1 VNITLNGCFGRT
13 APHPT
18 FTLSTS
24 PIYSNKEVKM
34 FSGLVRTKV
43 VAAHSKIATIVSA
56 ILLTSL
62 FVSIPVPASAN
73 NCVPTSTTA
82 SNGET
87 ILTFANVGNCNW
99 TVPSNVTS
107 VRVLVVGGGSSGGAG
122 VAGVW
127 WPQGG
132 AGGAVVEN
140 QSFNVSPG
148 AAITVTVGAAGAAIN
163 TQGASSTS
171 INNGGQ
177 SKFATIT
184 ANGGTAPNNT
194 QSRGGTSGNGNLGG
208 STIGGY
214 SSGAGGGAGGVG
226 SGLTGGV
233 GINSNISDATVMY
246 GSGGAGSNGG
256 TGTASSG
263 GGSNSNPPTANRGG
277 GGSQPTNGSG
287 LASAGAAGVVI
298 VRYGI
303 LVACNPTSTT
313 ASNGDTIVSFTTVG
327 ACNWQVP
334 SALTKAWVVAV
345 GGGGAAGAGSLNKWW
360 GAGGGGG
367 EVISTLSPLTPGGL
381 VPVVVG
387 AGGITTDG
395 SQSSFG
401 TVVARA
407 GKTPINTTSVG
418 GVSGSGT
425 AGGTGTTTTG
435 NGGGGAQ
442 SPGVGINPGAGIEV
456 GISGTPLEYGGGGN
470 GYNTTGTPGTAR
482 SGAGTFGTAALA
494 NRGGGGSQMS
504 GARGAGGS
512 GVVILRYK
520 TLANSNSPTCNS
532 TVGFGGV
539 AGVTTNQAGHGCVI
553 IAYTVSGSI
562 TYQTFNY
569 TGSDQ
574 SWTSP
579 AATTELTFYLVGAGG
594 GARNAAGRGPGG
606 SGGFATASYTA
617 SSSTV
622 FKIIVGQGGNGTTQS
637 LNTYGGGGKAD
648 YGSGGG
654 RSAIRIGTETE
665 DLLTAGGG
673 GGGGYDAKCGGAG
686 GGTTG
691 QDAVIR
697 TSNGEHGKGGTQ
709 TAGGAGGYSVNNR
722 TGGTGIKYQ
731 GGLGQDDSGGGGGG
745 YWGGGGGGDNI
756 GAGGGSGYFDPSR
769 TTSATL
775 VQGTCSAP
783 GNSGALSYDVTYN
796 GNGSTSGTVP
806 AGQVVSAF
814 SPITTAT
821 NSGSLVRTGFTFAGW
836 NTAANGTGTTHATG
850 ATTFTPRSDTILYAQ
865 WNSTITYN
873 ANGATGTVP
882 TAVTTTTD
890 ASRTFTV
897 NSGSGLTRTGLSFGG
912 WNTAADGTGTQ
923 VAGGASYTS
932 TGSVTLFAIFR
943 PTYTYNANGATGGT
957 VPPSTL
963 GPIPGTQCVTDPGFN
978 NCRVISY
985 TGTNQTFTVPSDI
998 DATKGIMVEAWGA
1011 GGAGTIAYY
1020 GDPSG
1025 GAGGYSK
1032 AKINSPTAGS
1042 VLTVVVGQGGLVRD
1056 TTTKF
1061 GGGGAGG
1068 PASNGGSSGGGYSG
1082 VFSGAGTTTPILI
1095 SGGGGAASPGSAID
1109 GQAGGGGAASTTS
1122 TVQNGGQSSAAAV
1135 GGRGGTNTAGGA
1147 GATANASCAT
1157 AGTSLQG
1164 GNGCSIAGAEGGSG
1178 GGGGYFG
1185 GGGGT
1190 YQTSTSGTPNGGG
1203 GGGSGFL
1210 NTTLAT
1216 SVAAVKGADGVFAN
1230 FAFPDRT
1237 SPNYVA
1243 TVGRGG
1249 KPNTN
1254 TAADNTGGNGLVTIQ
1269 WSSTSIANPVA
1280 SNTGALVRTGYRFA
1294 GWNTAANGNGTSV
1307 PEGSTFPSS
1316 TSVTLFATWEPD
1328 NTGLTP
1334 SFNTNISDPIGVLA
1348 NTAYVIN
1355 TAYTNNVNDLV
1366 LSQYVDKIQIIA
1378 TVPTGTLAITTTTN
1392 LTLPIGYQ
1400 SALNTAAGTISFV
1413 GNLADV
1419 NAALATL
1426 RYTAPAT
1433 AANTTITITAS
1444 YAGLNGDYRY
1454 NATTGSYYFRNPT
1467 PVVWA
1472 NAYNPTTAAS
1482 NCGVKFNG
1490 MCGYMAVPNTVDE
1503 STFIGGKLGTGW
1515 IGVIKSSGLKY
1526 IDNAPSAI
1534 AGTTVSVTNW
1544 NTGEGSLAGEN
1555 YVGISVTTGKWADLS
1570 TQSYNP
1576 IYEFGGKSE
1585 TPLFGVLTRTIAIG
1599 ALVATGTPTLATASD
1614 TGTSSTDKITN
1625 DNTPTINIGGLTVG
1639 ATITLTATPA
1649 SGPAVTCTFVA
1660 TTTTG
1665 SCTFPTL
1672 SDGTYSI
1679 VARQTLGGTTTAAS
1693 TALSNVVIDATRPT
1707 VTLTSSQIVSGG
1719 NRTATP
1725 ATPGLTN
1732 QITVTFSETISG
1744 LLISEITKNI
1754 ESTGWVI
1761 AQNAFTTSPF
1771 SSNVFTVTNA
1781 TGAGGIPGILRLS
1794 VLEGVASD
1802 VAGNTNTAT
1811 ASDFVINTLIQL
1823 TLTNEYQQS
1832 PLLNP
1837 VVGGNNATIAQT
1849 TPGGAI
1855 TMPGQGTLTR
1865 VGHTFVGW
1873 SLVTTN
1879 GSGAVVGATY
1889 TPTVPVKL
1897 YSSWTPN
1904 VYVVT
1909 YNANGGNGAPATASQ
1924 SFNYG
1929 GTALS
1934 PSEKG
1939 TLNRTGYT
1947 FAGWSL
1953 NTAGTGTIY
1962 ANSSNGIASTTTSYT
1977 PTASV
1982 IFYAKWNAGTFA
1994 VTFDANS
2001 GSGTQ
2006 MSNLSITA
2014 GTAVTLTTNTYTR
2027 AGFTFNG
2034 WNTLANGTGTAYAN
2048 SASVTLFANTT
2059 LYAQWVIVK
2068 PGAPSVTATT
2078 SGNTTATVTVAGA
2091 AVSGTTSGE
2100 ATSYSIQT
2108 YENDGTTVVAGKTC
2122 TVLATASP
2130 LTCQITGLTNG
2141 NVYKFL
2147 VTAINTTGSTP
2158 GTVSTVTA
2166 TPAPFV
2172 VTYSLNSGTLTPE
2185 TANYNLGSPLTLPL
2199 PTRSGYTFAG
2209 WHAEAGLTTLVGNNG
2224 GSYSPT
2230 ADTTLYAKW
2239 NGLAYSITY
2248 NGNGNTGGAV
2258 PTAGSYINGGS
2269 AYSVSDNTGVL
2280 VKTGYTFD
2288 GWYSNTT
2295 GADGT
2300 PYAAAASYS
2309 SAENIILYAK
2319 WNPVGRTV
2327 TYNLGSGT
2335 GTIPTQLT
2343 GRFIGST
2350 FTTVDG
2356 TGFSRSGFAFAGW
2369 SDGTNIY
2376 AAGATYTVAGADVVL
2391 TAQWTA
2397 VSYSVTFLSNGADSG
2412 TAPTQANLIAT
2423 QTFVVPAN
2431 PFTKTGF
2438 NFTGWNDG
2446 TSNYLPNAT
2455 YTMTAANTV
2464 LVAQWTGRGY
2474 AITYNGNSST
2484 GGSVPTAGNFVTG
2497 SPAYSVALNT
2507 FTKTGHVFT
2516 GWKTA
2521 ADGTGTSYAPGAG
2534 YSSTADV
2541 ILYAQWAPA
2550 SYTITF
2556 NGNGANDGTAPT
2568 TSSQSWTYSS
2578 TAPLQLS
2585 TQGTLAKTGFTFN
2598 GWATTANATAGVTSA
2613 SPEASTTYYAVW
2625 TATQYTVTYAAGT
2638 GATGN
2643 IASPG
2648 NKTLGQ
2654 TFILDSGLT
2663 LTAPPT
2669 ADNVSYSF
2677 GFWSDGTKIF
2687 KGGDTYVMPASNVI
2701 LTANWIA
2708 IYNVTYNPN
2717 GGTTTNA
2724 SEQKAVNNEITI
2736 GSAATRT
2743 GYTFV
2748 KWADQ
2753 GTGLWNP
2760 GETTTVTATRF
2771 IFSAQ
2776 WSANTNSITYDGNSN
2791 TGGSVPAPGSYVTD
2805 GAAYAVL
2812 GNTGS
2817 LVRAGYTFAGWNT
2830 AADGTGTNYPAGVGA
2845 TYALPANVILY
2856 AKWQPGTYTITYN
2869 GSGAT
2874 GGATP
2879 SNGSFTTGG
2888 TYSIPANS
2896 AGNLAKTGFTFAGW
2910 STEANGGGTS
2920 YADAATTLTT
2930 TSDVILYAKWSAA
2943 SYTVTYALNGGTG
2956 SPPAQNPV
2964 QYGSTFTLAAAA
2976 SQDGKNFV
2984 GWSDGTNTYGGGA
2997 TYTMGTANIT
3007 LTAQWQ
3013 NQVYAITYALNG
3025 GSGTT
3030 PTQNGLASG
3039 DKFTVATPIDV
3050 TKTGYTFAGWN
3061 TGSAPV
3067 AAGAEYTMTA
3077 NNLTL
3082 TAVWTIAAPASPSS
3096 VTAVGGDGSATITV
3110 AASSS
3115 GGAPTSYVV
3124 TASSG
3129 GGSCTVIS
3137 PATSCVILG
3146 LTNGT
3151 AYTFS
3156 ATAVNSIGTSSG
3168 TASSSITPAGK
3179 PDAPTGVNAVIG
3191 NGSATVSFTAP
3202 TVTGGPAIASY
3213 TVTASPGG
3221 ATCTVTAP
3229 ATSCVVPGLTNG
3241 TAYTFAVTAS
3251 NGLFTSSPSTSSSS
3265 VVPATVPGAPT
3276 SVTATGTSSGTA
3288 TIAFTAPTSNGGS
3301 AITGYTVTPS
3311 PATVGASCTGSG
3323 TSYTCTGL
3331 TDGVAYTFAV
3341 VAVNAVGNSTAGTNS
3356 TALTTQGAASAPTTI
3371 SATRGDGQA
3380 TVTFSGATANG
3391 STITSYTVK
3400 AYDSTG
3406 NEVSGATCTVTTANT
3421 GGSCIITGLTNGS
3434 SYTFKAITNST
3445 ANSTAVSSVPS
3456 IATTEITPA
3465 KAPDAPSGVSVVAG
3479 TGKISVSWEEPASNG
3494 AAITSYTVTSSPGG
3508 FTCTVSAPATTCD
3521 VSTGLVAGTNYT
3533 FQVTATSL
3541 AGTSAASSASTSV
3554 AVNASPSAPINVTA
3568 IPSNA
3573 SATVSWDPPVS
3584 INGSAITGYT
3594 VTAYKG
3600 GVLVSGATCTTTTAE
3615 TCAINGLTNGDEYTF
3630 KVTATNDVGTSVVS
3644 VASAAVTPSTVP
3656 NAPSAVTAVVGDTQA
3671 TISFTAPTNN
3681 GGAALTSYT
3690 VTSSPGDF
3698 TCTVNAP
3705 TTSCIVSGLSNG
3717 TAYTFTVKAT
3727 NANGDSLASTA
3738 SSSITPAK
3746 APDAPTN
3753 VLVVAGT
3760 EKITVSWTAPA
3771 SNGSPITSYTVQA
3784 YDSSGTAVAGATCV
3798 ATAPAVTCDVS
3809 TNLVAGNQYTFKVT
3823 ATSTAGT
3830 SLASDAS
3837 TEIAVNA
3844 APSPPINVAA
3854 VASSTSAT
3862 VSWDAPIN
3870 TNGSAITGYTVTAY
3884 TLGNVVS
3891 GTCTTDSATTTCSI
3905 TSLANGVE
3913 YIFRA
3918 VATNGI
3924 GTSAESVASA
3934 PATPSTVPN
3943 APTSL
3948 TVAVGNTE
3956 ATISFTPPVNDGG
3969 SPVTIY
3975 TVTAS
3980 NGASATGTSSPIEMV
3995 GLTNDTAYTFT
4006 VKATN
4011 KNGDSVASVASNPV
4025 TPADTF
4031 APTLSSG
4038 VQPTGKP
4045 YVGLVLTSVM
4055 TFNGAPDP
4063 TLTYQW
4069 KSCTSPVDLATCTN
4083 ITGATSRT
4091 LLLTSA
4097 EEGQFVVVTVVA
4109 TNSRGSETAT
4119 SDPTEVINPAVSFIA
4134 PSGTQS
4140 GTVGSPFVLS
4150 LAAAGG
4156 IGAFT
4161 YTVSA
4166 GTMPAGV
4173 SLDPATGQISG
4184 APTTAGT
4191 YTFTVRAADSNGV
4204 FKEVIVTIT
4213 VAAAPAN
4220 AQAGPRVPIRNAEA
4234 DRAAADALAKAAAD
4248 KAAADK
4254 AVAEKVASDTAA
4266 TTASTKAAADVAAAV
4281 AAATAAVEKAAA
4293 AAVAQA
4299 AADAAAARAEVQA
4312 KAAAAA
4318 RAAAT
4323 KAAADAQAA
4332 IRNSTT
4338 TAAAKAAATK
4348 SANTAA
4354 AAAAAAVRA
4363 AATAAQQA
4371 TKAKATAANANK
4383 QVDIAINSL
4392 NSKTAASQAS
4402 EQANAI
4408 AAAAKAAANE
4418 AAAAAA
4424 TKAAEARATAAAAQ
4438 KTAVETAARI
4448 ATEQKAAADAAARA
4462 KLATDAAAKATAD
4475 KIAATEAARVA
4486 AEASLKILNEKA
4498 TLAEQAV
4505 KATTETAREE
4515 INKKIEEVTVKAEEA
4530 QKVAE
4535 EAATKADAAAET
4547 QATAVQAAETATK
4560 EAQTQAVVAVAV
4572 KAESVTKTAAAAKA
4586 AAAATVAT
4594 KVATAAKAAAA
4605 KVPSKAVIVPKPSTS
4620 KNKNSAKAT
4629 VTGLKPG
4636 QKVKVTVNVKPRP

>member
-1 VNITLNGCFGRT
+1 
-13 APHPT
+13 
-18 FTLSTS
+18 
-24 PIYSNKEVKM
+24 
-34 FSGLVRTKV
+34 
-43 VAAHSKIATIVSA
+43 
-56 ILLTSL
+56 
-62 FVSIPVPASAN
+62 
-73 NCVPTSTTA
+73 
-82 SNGET
+82 
-87 ILTFANVGNCNW
+87 
-99 TVPSNVTS
+99 
-107 VRVLVVGGGSSGGAG
+107 
-122 VAGVW
+122 
-127 WPQGG
+127 
-132 AGGAVVEN
+132 
-140 QSFNVSPG
+140 
-148 AAITVTVGAAGAAIN
+148 
-163 TQGASSTS
+163 
-171 INNGGQ
+171 
-177 SKFATIT
+177 
-184 ANGGTAPNNT
+184 
-194 QSRGGTSGNGNLGG
+194 
-208 STIGGY
+208 
-214 SSGAGGGAGGVG
+214 
-226 SGLTGGV
+226 
-233 GINSNISDATVMY
+233 
-246 GSGGAGSNGG
+246 
-256 TGTASSG
+256 
-263 GGSNSNPPTANRGG
+263 
-277 GGSQPTNGSG
+277 
-287 LASAGAAGVVI
+287 
-298 VRYGI
+298 
-303 LVACNPTSTT
+303 
-313 ASNGDTIVSFTTVG
+313 
-327 ACNWQVP
+327 
-334 SALTKAWVVAV
+334 
-345 GGGGAAGAGSLNKWW
+345 
-360 GAGGGGG
+360 
-367 EVISTLSPLTPGGL
+367 
-381 VPVVVG
+381 
-387 AGGITTDG
+387 
-395 SQSSFG
+395 
-401 TVVARA
+401 
-407 GKTPINTTSVG
+407 
-418 GVSGSGT
+418 
-425 AGGTGTTTTG
+425 
-435 NGGGGAQ
+435 
-442 SPGVGINPGAGIEV
+442 
-456 GISGTPLEYGGGGN
+456 
-470 GYNTTGTPGTAR
+470 
-482 SGAGTFGTAALA
+482 
-494 NRGGGGSQMS
+494 
-504 GARGAGGS
+504 
-512 GVVILRYK
+512 
-520 TLANSNSPTCNS
+520 
-532 TVGFGGV
+532 
-539 AGVTTNQAGHGCVI
+539 
-553 IAYTVSGSI
+553 
-562 TYQTFNY
+562 
-569 TGSDQ
+569 
-574 SWTSP
+574 
-579 AATTELTFYLVGAGG
+579 
-594 GARNAAGRGPGG
+594 
-606 SGGFATASYTA
+606 
-617 SSSTV
+617 
-622 FKIIVGQGGNGTTQS
+622 
-637 LNTYGGGGKAD
+637 
-648 YGSGGG
+648 
-654 RSAIRIGTETE
+654 
-665 DLLTAGGG
+665 
-673 GGGGYDAKCGGAG
+673 
-686 GGTTG
+686 
-691 QDAVIR
+691 
-697 TSNGEHGKGGTQ
+697 
-709 TAGGAGGYSVNNR
+709 
-722 TGGTGIKYQ
+722 
-731 GGLGQDDSGGGGGG
+731 
-745 YWGGGGGGDNI
+745 
-756 GAGGGSGYFDPSR
+756 
-769 TTSATL
+769 
-775 VQGTCSAP
+775 
-783 GNSGALSYDVTYN
+783 
-796 GNGSTSGTVP
+796 
-806 AGQVVSAF
+806 
-814 SPITTAT
+814 
-821 NSGSLVRTGFTFAGW
+821 
-836 NTAANGTGTTHATG
+836 
-850 ATTFTPRSDTILYAQ
+850 
-865 WNSTITYN
+865 
-873 ANGATGTVP
+873 
-882 TAVTTTTD
+882 
-890 ASRTFTV
+890 
-897 NSGSGLTRTGLSFGG
+897 
-912 WNTAADGTGTQ
+912 
-923 VAGGASYTS
+923 
-932 TGSVTLFAIFR
+932 
-943 PTYTYNANGATGGT
+943 
-957 VPPSTL
+957 
-963 GPIPGTQCVTDPGFN
+963 
-978 NCRVISY
+978 
-985 TGTNQTFTVPSDI
+985 
-998 DATKGIMVEAWGA
+998 
-1011 GGAGTIAYY
+1011 
-1020 GDPSG
+1020 
-1025 GAGGYSK
+1025 
-1032 AKINSPTAGS
+1032 
-1042 VLTVVVGQGGLVRD
+1042 
-1056 TTTKF
+1056 
-1061 GGGGAGG
+1061 
-1068 PASNGGSSGGGYSG
+1068 
-1082 VFSGAGTTTPILI
+1082 
-1095 SGGGGAASPGSAID
+1095 
-1109 GQAGGGGAASTTS
+1109 
-1122 TVQNGGQSSAAAV
+1122 
-1135 GGRGGTNTAGGA
+1135 
-1147 GATANASCAT
+1147 
-1157 AGTSLQG
+1157 
-1164 GNGCSIAGAEGGSG
+1164 
-1178 GGGGYFG
+1178 
-1185 GGGGT
+1185 
-1190 YQTSTSGTPNGGG
+1190 
-1203 GGGSGFL
+1203 
-1210 NTTLAT
+1210 
-1216 SVAAVKGADGVFAN
+1216 
-1230 FAFPDRT
+1230 
-1237 SPNYVA
+1237 
-1243 TVGRGG
+1243 
-1249 KPNTN
+1249 
-1254 TAADNTGGNGLVTIQ
+1254 
-1269 WSSTSIANPVA
+1269 
-1280 SNTGALVRTGYRFA
+1280 
-1294 GWNTAANGNGTSV
+1294 
-1307 PEGSTFPSS
+1307 
-1316 TSVTLFATWEPD
+1316 
-1328 NTGLTP
+1328 
-1334 SFNTNISDPIGVLA
+1334 
-1348 NTAYVIN
+1348 
-1355 TAYTNNVNDLV
+1355 
-1366 LSQYVDKIQIIA
+1366 
-1378 TVPTGTLAITTTTN
+1378 

-1413 GNLADV
+1413 GNLTDI

-1433 AANTTITITAS
+1433 AVNTTITITAS

-1454 NATTGSYYFRNPT
+1454 NAATGSYYWRGAT
-1467 PVVWA
+1467 AVA
-1472 NAYNPTTAAS
+1472 RQAALDPTTASS

-1490 MCGYMAVPNTVDE
+1490 MCGYMVIPNNGDE
-1503 STFIGGKLGTGW
+1503 SLFVFQKLGTGW
-1515 IGVIKSSGLKY
+1515 IGISKPNHPTLQYVA
-1526 IDNAPSAI
+1526 NAPSGLPTTIFTFWSGSEGGFSSEPNIAI
-1534 AGTTVSVTNW
+1534 WSYGD
-1544 NTGEGSLAGEN
+1544 
-1555 YVGISVTTGKWADLS
+1555 GKWVDLS
-1570 TQSYNP
+1570 TQTQNA

-1585 TPLFGVLTRTIAIG
+1585 TVLFGVLTRTIAIG
-1599 ALVATGTPTLATASD
+1599 ALVATGTPTLDSASD
-1614 TGTSSTDKITN
+1614 TGTSSSDKITN

-1639 ATITLTATPA
+1639 ATITLTAKPA
-1649 SGPAVTCTFVA
+1649 SGPSVTCTFVA
-1660 TTTTG
+1660 SSTSG
-1665 SCTFPTL
+1665 SCTFSTL
-1672 SDGTYSI
+1672 LDGTYSI
-1679 VARQTLGGTTTAAS
+1679 TATQSLGGTTTAAS

-1719 NRTATP
+1719 NRTATQAAP
-1725 ATPGLTN
+1725 SITN
-1732 QITVTFSETISG
+1732 QITITFSETISG

-1761 AQNAFTTSPF
+1761 TQNAFTTSPF

-1802 VAGNTNTAT
+1802 VAGNTNTST
-1811 ASDFVINTLIQL
+1811 ASNFVINTLIQL
-1823 TLTNEYQQS
+1823 TLTNEYD
-1832 PLLNP
+1832 PCC
-1837 VVGGNNATIAQT
+1837 VIGGNNELIAQT

-1855 TMPGQGTLTR
+1855 TLPGKGTLTR
-1865 VGHTFVGW
+1865 AGHTFAGW
-1873 SLVTTN
+1873 SLDKTGGN
-1879 GSGAVVGATY
+1879 GTVLGATF
-1889 TPTVPVKL
+1889 TPTIPVKL
-1897 YSSWTPN
+1897 YSSWIPD

-1909 YNANGGNGAPATASQ
+1909 YSANGGNGAPTATSQ
-1924 SFNYG
+1924 SYTFGAANL
-1929 GTALS
+1929 ALTT
-1934 PSEKG
+1934 KG
-1939 TLNRTGYT
+1939 TLSRTGYT
-1947 FAGWSL
+1947 FAGW
-1953 NTAGTGTIY
+1953 NTLATGLGTNY
-1962 ANSSNGIASTTTSYT
+1962 LESASYK
-1977 PTASV
+1977 PTAS
-1982 IFYAKWNAGTFA
+1982 IILYAKWTAGTFA
-1994 VTFDANS
+1994 VTFDAN
-2001 GSGTQ
+2001 GGTGTQ

-2014 GTAVTLTTNTYTR
+2014 GTAIALTNNTYTR
-2027 AGFTFNG
+2027 AGYTFGG

-2078 SGNTTATVTVAGA
+2078 AGNTTATVTVTGA
-2091 AVSGTTSGE
+2091 AVSGTTAGE

-2108 YENDGTTVVAGKTC
+2108 YENNGTTVVAGKTC

-2141 NVYKFL
+2141 TVYKFL

-2158 GTVSTVTA
+2158 GVISTVTA

-2172 VTYSLNSGTLTPE
+2172 VTYSLNSGTLNPE
-2185 TANYNLGSPLTLPL
+2185 TANFNLGTPLTLPL

-2209 WHAEAGLTTLVGNNG
+2209 WYAEAGLTTLVGNNG

-2309 SAENIILYAK
+2309 SAANIILYAK

-2350 FTTVDG
+2350 FATVDG

-2654 TFILDSGLT
+2654 TFILDNGLT
-2663 LTAPPT
+2663 LTPPPT

-2776 WSANTNSITYDGNSN
+2776 WSANTNSITYDSNSN

-2805 GAAYAVL
+2805 GAPYAVL

-2943 SYTVTYALNGGTG
+2943 SYTVTYALNGGT
-2956 SPPAQNPV
+2956 SSLPAQNPV

-3025 GSGTT
+3025 GSGSA
-3030 PTQNGLASG
+3030 PTQAGLASSET
-3039 DKFTVATPIDV
+3039 FVVATTLS
-3050 TKTGYTFAGWN
+3050 TKNGFTFDGWN
-3061 TGSAPV
+3061 NGTSNVATGAT
-3067 AAGAEYTMTA
+3067 YTMTA
-3077 NNLTL
+3077 NNVTL
-3082 TAVWTIAAPASPSS
+3082 TAVWKIAAPASPSS
-3096 VTAVGGDGSATITV
+3096 VTAVGGDGSANITV
-3110 AASSS
+3110 AASASSS
-3115 GGAPTSYVV
+3115 GGTPTSYVV
-3124 TASSG
+3124 TASPG
-3129 GGSCTVIS
+3129 TGTCTVIS

-3156 ATAVNSIGTSSG
+3156 ATAVNSTGTSSG
-3168 TASSSITPAGK
+3168 TTSTSITPAGK

-3251 NGLFTSSPSTSSSS
+3251 NGLFTSPPSTSSSS

-3276 SVTATGTSSGTA
+3276 SVTATSTTSGSA
-3288 TIAFTAPTSNGGS
+3288 TITFTAPSDGGS
-3301 AITGYTVTPS
+3301 AITGYTITSS
-3311 PATVGASCTGSG
+3311 PAGATCTVGANAT
-3323 TSYTCTGL
+3323 TYTCSGL
-3331 TDGVAYTFAV
+3331 TDGTAYTFAV
-3341 VAVNAVGNSTAGTNS
+3341 VAVNAVGNSSSASSGS
-3356 TALTTQGAASAPTTI
+3356 LTTQGAASAPSTI
-3371 SATRGDGQA
+3371 SAVPADSKA
-3380 TVTFSGATANG
+3380 TVTFSGAVTNG
-3391 STITSYTVK
+3391 STITGYTVK
-3400 AYDSTG
+3400 AYDSTD
-3406 NEVSGATCTVTTANT
+3406 NEVPGSSCTVTTAATNA
-3421 GGSCIITGLTNGS
+3421 SCEVTGLANGS
-3434 SYTFKAITNST
+3434 SYTFKAFTNST
-3445 ANSTAVSSVPS
+3445 ANSTAVTSVAS
-3456 IATTEITPA
+3456 IPTAVITPA
-3465 KAPDAPSGVSVVAG
+3465 KAPDAPSAVEVTAG
-3479 TGKISVSWEEPASNG
+3479 TGKISVSWDEPASNG
-3494 AAITSYTVTSSPGG
+3494 AAITSYTVQAYDSSGAAIAG
-3508 FTCTVSAPATTCD
+3508 ATCTVNAPTKTCD
-3521 VSTGLVAGTNYT
+3521 VSSNLVAGTNYT
-3533 FQVTATSL
+3533 FKVTATSL

-3554 AVNASPSAPINVTA
+3554 AVNAAPSVPINVTA
-3568 IPSNA
+3568 VASNA
-3573 SATVSWDPPVS
+3573 SVTVSWDPPVN

-3594 VTAYKG
+3594 VTAYKA
-3600 GVLVSGATCTTTTAE
+3600 GVLVSGATCTTTGAE
-3615 TCAINGLTNGDEYTF
+3615 TCVINGLTNGDAYTF
-3630 KVTATNDVGTSVVS
+3630 KVTATNAIGTSVAS
-3644 VASAAVTPSTVP
+3644 VESAAVTPSTVP
-3656 NAPSAVTAVVGDTQA
+3656 DKPTAVTAVVGDTQA
-3671 TISFTAPTNN
+3671 TISFTAPTNI
-3681 GGAALTSYT
+3681 GGAVLTSYT

-3717 TAYTFTVKAT
+3717 TAYTFTVKAS
-3727 NANGDSLASTA
+3727 NANGASSASDA

-3760 EKITVSWTAPA
+3760 EKITVSWSVPA

-3784 YDSSGTAVAGATCV
+3784 YDSSGTAVTGATCV

-3809 TNLVAGNQYTFKVT
+3809 DNLVAGNQYTFKVT

-3830 SLASDAS
+3830 SLASVAS
-3837 TEIAVNA
+3837 TGIAVNA
-3844 APSPPINVAA
+3844 APSPPINVTV
-3854 VASSTSAT
+3854 VAGDASAT
-3862 VSWDAPIN
+3862 VSWDPPVN
-3870 TNGSAITGYTVTAY
+3870 TNGSSISGYTITAY
-3884 TLGNVVS
+3884 TLGNVAS
-3891 GTCTTDSATTTCSI
+3891 GTCTPNPVTTTCAISGL
-3905 TSLANGVE
+3905 TNGVE

-3934 PATPSTVPN
+3934 PATPSTVPD

-3948 TVAVGNTE
+3948 TVAVGNAE
-3956 ATISFTPPVNDGG
+3956 ATISFTAPANNGG

-3980 NGASATGTSSPIEMV
+3980 NGASATGTSSPIEML
-3995 GLTNDTAYTFT
+3995 GLTNETAYTFT

-4011 KNGDSVASVASNPV
+4011 KNGDSVASVASNPA
-4025 TPADTF
+4025 TPADTIS
-4031 APTLSSG
+4031 PTLSSG
-4038 VQPTGKP
+4038 VKPTGNP
-4045 YVGLVLTSVM
+4045 YVGSVLTSVV
-4055 TFNGAPDP
+4055 TFSGAPDP

-4069 KSCTSPVDLATCTN
+4069 KSCESTTDLSSCTN
-4083 ITGATSRT
+4083 ITGATSKT

-4097 EEGQFVVVTVVA
+4097 EEGRFVFVAVVA
-4109 TNSRGSETAT
+4109 TNSRGSEPAI
-4119 SDPTEVINPAVSFIA
+4119 SEPTLVINPEVSFIG

-4156 IGAFT
+4156 FGAYG

-4184 APTTAGT
+4184 TPTTAGT
-4191 YTFTVRAADSNGV
+4191 YTFTVRATDSNGV
-4204 FKEVIVTIT
+4204 FKEVVVTIT
-4213 VAAAPAN
+4213 VAPRPIAAPTEPTA
-4220 AQAGPRVPIRNAEA
+4220 PPVPIRNAEA

-4299 AADAAAARAEVQA
+4299 AADTAAQAAAVRA
-4312 KAAAAA
+4312 
-4318 RAAAT
+4318 

-4332 IRNSTT
+4332 AAKAAADAQAALRNSTT
-4338 TAAAKAAATK
+4338 TAAAKAAATR

-4354 AAAAAAVRA
+4354 TAAAAAVRA
-4363 AATAAQQA
+4363 AATAAQEA
-4371 TKAKATAANANK
+4371 VKAKATAANATK

-4392 NSKTAASQAS
+4392 NSRTAASQAS

-4408 AAAAKAAANE
+4408 AAAAKAAANK

-4448 ATEQKAAADAAARA
+4448 ANEQKAAADAAARA

-4486 AEASLKILNEKA
+4486 AEASVKILSEKA
-4498 TLAEQAV
+4498 ALAEQAV

-4515 INKKIEEVTVKAEEA
+4515 INKKIEEVSAKAEEA

-4535 EAATKADAAAET
+4535 VAATKADAAAEA
-4547 QATAVQAAETATK
+4547 QATAVQVADSATK
-4560 EAQTQAVVAVAV
+4560 DAQTQAAVAIDV
-4572 KAESVTKTAAAAKA
+4572 KAESVTKTAAATKA
-4586 AAAATVAT
+4586 AAAATVAA
-4594 KVATAAKAAAA
+4594 KVAAAAKAAAA

-4620 KNKNSAKAT
+4620 TNKNSAKAT

>member
-1 VNITLNGCFGRT
+1 MIITPNACFGRPL
-13 APHPT
+13 PHPT
-18 FTLSTS
+18 FTLNAS
-24 PIYSNKEVKM
+24 PIYSSKEVKVI
-34 FSGLVRTKV
+34 FDLVRTKI
-43 VAAHSKIATIVSA
+43 VAARTKIATIISA

-62 FVSIPVPASAN
+62 FVSIPVPANAN
-73 NCVPTSTTA
+73 NCVPASTTA

-87 ILTFANVGNCNW
+87 ILTFTTVGNCNW

-107 VRVLVVGGGSSGGAG
+107 VRVLVVGGGSSGAAG
-122 VAGVW
+122 RAGVW

-132 AGGAVVEN
+132 GGGAVVDN
-140 QSFNVSPG
+140 QSFNVTPG
-148 AAITVTVGAAGAAIN
+148 AAISVTVGAAGAAISP
-163 TQGASSTS
+163 QGASSTS
-171 INNGGQ
+171 VNNGGQ
-177 SKFATIT
+177 SRFATIT
-184 ANGGTAPNNT
+184 ANGATAANNT
-194 QSRGGTSGNGNLGG
+194 QSRGGTSGNANLGG
-208 STIGGY
+208 STMGGY
-214 SSGAGGGAGGVG
+214 SSGGGGGAGGVG
-226 SGLTGGV
+226 SGTTGGV
-233 GINSNISDATVMY
+233 GVNSDISGSTLMY

-263 GGSNSNPPTANRGG
+263 GGTNGNPPTANRGG

-367 EVISTLSPLTPGGL
+367 EVISTLSPLTPDGL

-407 GKTPINTTSVG
+407 GKTPTNTTAVG

-435 NGGGGAQ
+435 NGGGGAR
-442 SPGVGINPGAGIEV
+442 SSGVGINPGAGIEV

-470 GYNTTGTPGTAR
+470 GYNTTGTPGIER
-482 SGAGTFGTAALA
+482 PGAGTFATAALA

-520 TLANSNSPTCNS
+520 TLANSNSPTCAP
-532 TVGFGGV
+532 TVGFGGKP
-539 AGVTTNQAGHGCVI
+539 GTSTNQAGHGCVI

-594 GARNAAGRGPGG
+594 GAMNAAGRGPGG
-606 SGGFATASYTA
+606 SGGFATASYSA

-637 LNTYGGGGKAD
+637 LDTYGGGGKAD

-654 RSAIRIGTETE
+654 RSAIRVGNETE
-665 DLLTAGGG
+665 DLVTAGGG

-697 TSNGEHGKGGTQ
+697 TANGEHGKGATQ
-709 TAGGAGGYSVNNR
+709 TAGGAGGFSVNNR
-722 TGGTGIKYQ
+722 PGGTGVKYQ
-731 GGLGQDDSGGGGGG
+731 GGLGRDDSGGGGGG

-775 VQGTCSAP
+775 VQGTCDAP
-783 GNSGALSYDVTYN
+783 GNSGALAYEVTYN

-836 NTAANGTGTTHATG
+836 NTAANGSGTTHATG
-850 ATTFTPRSDTILYAQ
+850 VTTFTPRSDTILYAL

-890 ASRTFTV
+890 ASRTF
-897 NSGSGLTRTGLSFGG
+897 NLNNGSGLTRTGLSFGG

-932 TGSVTLFAIFR
+932 TGSVTLFAVFR
-943 PTYTYNANGATGGT
+943 PVYTYNANGATGGT
-957 VPPSTL
+957 VPASTL
-963 GPIPGTQCVTDPGFN
+963 GPIPGTQCVTDPEFN

-985 TGTNQTFTVPSDI
+985 TGTNQTFTIPSDI

-1011 GGAGTIAYY
+1011 GGGGTIAYY

-1032 AKINSPTAGS
+1032 AKINTVTAGD
-1042 VLTVVVGQGGLVRD
+1042 VLTVIVGQGGLVRD

-1061 GGGGAGG
+1061 GGGGAAGA
-1068 PASNGGSSGGGYSG
+1068 ASGANLGSSGGGYSG
-1082 VFSGAGTTTPILI
+1082 VFSGTGTSTPILI
-1095 SGGGGAASPGSAID
+1095 SGGGGGGSPGTD
-1109 GQAGGGGAASTTS
+1109 GTGTPGGGGAASTTS
-1122 TVQNGGQSSAAAV
+1122 TVQNGGQSSATNAALA

-1147 GATANASCAT
+1147 GGTSNNCAT
-1157 AGTSLQG
+1157 AGSSLLG
-1164 GNGCSIAGAEGGSG
+1164 GTGCAISGAEGGGG

-1185 GGGGT
+1185 GGGGA
-1190 YQTSTSGTPNGGG
+1190 YQTSNSGINGGG

-1216 SVAAVKGADGVFAN
+1216 SVVAVKGPDGVYAN
-1230 FAFPDRT
+1230 FAYPDRT
-1237 SPNYVA
+1237 SPNYA
-1243 TVGRGG
+1243 SNAGRGG

-1269 WSSTSIANPVA
+1269 WSSTTTSNPVA
-1280 SNTGALVRTGYRFA
+1280 GNTGTLVRTGYKFA
-1294 GWNTAANGNGTSV
+1294 GWNTSADGNGTSV
-1307 PEGSTFPSS
+1307 PAGSSFPSLTS
-1316 TSVTLFATWEPD
+1316 TTLYAAWEPD

-1334 SFNTNISDPIGVLA
+1334 SFNTNTNDPIGVLA

-1355 TAYTNNVNDLV
+1355 TVYTNSANDLV

-1378 TVPTGTLAITTTTN
+1378 SVPSGTLAITTTIN

-1400 SALNTAAGTISFV
+1400 SALNTARGTISFV

-1426 RYTAPAT
+1426 KYTAAAT

-1454 NATTGSYYFRNPT
+1454 NAATGSYYWRGAT
-1467 PVVWA
+1467 AVTRDA
-1472 NAYNPTTAAS
+1472 ALTPTTAAS

-1490 MCGYMAVPNTVDE
+1490 MCGYMTIPNNGDE
-1503 STFIGGKLGTGW
+1503 SLYIYQKLGQGW
-1515 IGVIKSSGLKY
+1515 IGISKPSHPTLQYVA
-1526 IDNAPSAI
+1526 NAPS
-1534 AGTTVSVTNW
+1534 GLPTTPFTFWSG
-1544 NTGEGSLAGEN
+1544 GEGGLSNEPNIAIYHSDGRW
-1555 YVGISVTTGKWADLS
+1555 VDLS
-1570 TQSYNP
+1570 TQTYSP

-1585 TPLFGVLTRTIAIG
+1585 TALFGVLTRTIAIG

-1614 TGTSSTDKITN
+1614 TGTSSSDKITN
-1625 DNTPTINIGGLTVG
+1625 DNTPTINIGGLTSG
-1639 ATITLTATPA
+1639 ATITLTAKPA
-1649 SGPAVTCTFVA
+1649 SGPSVTCTFVA
-1660 TTTTG
+1660 TATTG
-1665 SCTFPTL
+1665 SCTFPTMA
-1672 SDGTYSI
+1672 DGTYSI
-1679 VARQTLGGTTTAAS
+1679 TATQSLGGTTTAAS
-1693 TALSNVVIDATRPT
+1693 TALANVVIDATRPT

-1719 NRTATP
+1719 NRTATQ
-1725 ATPGLTN
+1725 AAPGLTN
-1732 QITVTFSETISG
+1732 QITATFSESVSG
-1744 LLISEITKNI
+1744 LLISEITKAAS
-1754 ESTGWVI
+1754 STGWSI
-1761 AQNAFTTSPF
+1761 TTTALTTSAITSVVF
-1771 SSNVFTVTNA
+1771 NVANS
-1781 TGAGGIPGILRLS
+1781 TGAGGTAGTLILS
-1794 VLEGVASD
+1794 ILEGVASD

-1811 ASDFVINTLIQL
+1811 ASNFVINTLIQL
-1823 TLTNEYQQS
+1823 TLTNEYD
-1832 PLLNP
+1832 PCC
-1837 VVGGNNATIAQT
+1837 VIGGNNELVAQT

-1855 TMPGQGTLTR
+1855 TLPGKGTLTR
-1865 VGHTFVGW
+1865 PGHTFAGW
-1873 SLVTTN
+1873 SLDKTGGN
-1879 GSGAVVGATY
+1879 GTVLGATF
-1889 TPTVPVKL
+1889 TPTIPVKL
-1897 YSSWTPN
+1897 YSSWIPD

-1909 YNANGGNGAPATASQ
+1909 YNANGGNGAPTASSQ
-1924 SFNYG
+1924 NYTFG
-1929 GTALS
+1929 AANLALTT
-1934 PSEKG
+1934 KG
-1939 TLNRTGYT
+1939 TLSRTGYT
-1947 FAGWSL
+1947 FAGW
-1953 NTAGTGTIY
+1953 NTLATGLGTNY
-1962 ANSSNGIASTTTSYT
+1962 LESASYK
-1977 PTASV
+1977 PTAS
-1982 IFYAKWNAGTFA
+1982 ITLFAKWTAGTFA

-2001 GSGTQ
+2001 GTGTQ
-2006 MSNLSITA
+2006 ITDMSIVA
-2014 GTAVTLTTNTYTR
+2014 GTAKALTANTYTR
-2027 AGFTFNG
+2027 AGYTFNG

-2059 LYAQWVIVK
+2059 IYAQWVIVK

-2078 SGNTTATVTVAGA
+2078 SGNTSATVTVAGA
-2091 AVSGTTSGE
+2091 SVSGTTSGQ

-2108 YENDGTTVVAGKTC
+2108 YANDGTTVVTGKTC

-2141 NVYKFL
+2141 TTYKFL
-2147 VTAINTTGSTP
+2147 VTAINITGSTA
-2158 GTVSTVTA
+2158 GTVSTITA

-2172 VTYSLNSGTLTPE
+2172 VTYSLNEGTLTPT
-2185 TANYNLGSPLTLPL
+2185 TANYNLGTPLTLPL

-2258 PTAGSYINGGS
+2258 PAAGSYVNGGS
-2269 AYSVSDNTGVL
+2269 AYSVLDNTGVL

-2288 GWYSNTT
+2288 GWYSNAT
-2295 GADGT
+2295 GTSGT
-2300 PYAAAASYS
+2300 SYAASASYS
-2309 SAENIILYAK
+2309 TAANIILFAK
-2319 WNPVGRTV
+2319 WSPVARTV
-2327 TYNLGSGT
+2327 TYNLGGGT
-2335 GTIPTQLT
+2335 GTTPTQLT
-2343 GRFIGST
+2343 GMFIGGT
-2350 FTTVDG
+2350 FTSANA
-2356 TGFSRSGFAFAGW
+2356 TGFTRSGFAFAGW

-2376 AAGATYTVAGADVVL
+2376 AAGATYTVAGTDVVL
-2391 TAQWTA
+2391 TAQWTS
-2397 VSYSVTFLSNGADSG
+2397 VSYSVSFLSNGATSG
-2412 TAPTQANLIAT
+2412 TGPTQANLNAS
-2423 QTFVVPAN
+2423 QTFAVPAN
-2431 PFTKTGF
+2431 PFTKDGF

-2446 TSNYLPNAT
+2446 TSNYSPGAT
-2455 YTMTAANTV
+2455 YTMSAANTV
-2464 LVAQWTGRGY
+2464 LVAQWTARGY
-2474 AITYNGNSST
+2474 SITYNGNT
-2484 GGSVPTAGNFVTG
+2484 NDGGSVPTAGNYVTG

-2507 FTKTGHVFT
+2507 FTKVGHVFT

-2521 ADGTGTSYAPGAG
+2521 ADGTGTAYAPGAG
-2534 YSSTADV
+2534 YSITSDA
-2541 ILYAQWAPA
+2541 ILYAQWTPA
-2550 SYTITF
+2550 SYAITY
-2556 NGNGANDGTAPT
+2556 NGNGANNGTAPT
-2568 TSSQSWTYSS
+2568 KASETWTYSS
-2578 TAPLQLS
+2578 TTPLTLS
-2585 TQGTLAKTGFTFN
+2585 TQGTLAKTGYTFY
-2598 GWATTANATAGVTSA
+2598 GWATTADATVGITSA
-2613 SPEASTTYYAVW
+2613 SPTTNTTYYAVW
-2625 TATQYTVTYAAGT
+2625 TPTPFTVTYAPGT
-2638 GATGN
+2638 GASGT

-2654 TFILDSGLT
+2654 TFTLDSGST
-2663 LTAPPT
+2663 LTPPPT
-2669 ADNVSYSF
+2669 ANNVSYSF
-2677 GFWSDGTKIF
+2677 GFWSDGTRTF
-2687 KGGDTYVMPASNVI
+2687 KSGATYVMPANDVT

-2724 SEQKAVNNEITI
+2724 SVQKAADNEITI

-2753 GTGLWNP
+2753 EVNPGLWNP

-2771 IFSAQ
+2771 IFNAQ
-2776 WSANTNSITYDGNSN
+2776 WSANSNSITYDGNTN

-2805 GAAYAVL
+2805 GAPYAVL

-2830 AADGTGTNYPAGVGA
+2830 AADGTGTNYPAGIGA
-2845 TYALPANVILY
+2845 TYSLPDNVILY

-2869 GSGAT
+2869 GNGAT

-2879 SNGSFTTGG
+2879 SNGSFTTGS

-2896 AGNLAKTGFTFAGW
+2896 VGNLAKTGFTFAGW
-2910 STEANGGGTS
+2910 STEVNGGGIS

-2930 TSDVILYAKWSAA
+2930 TSDVVLYAKWSAA
-2943 SYTVTYALNGGTG
+2943 SYAVTYALNGAT
-2956 SPPAQNPV
+2956 SAQPSQGDV

-2976 SQDGKNFV
+2976 TQTGKNFI

-2997 TYTMGTANIT
+2997 TYTMGTTAIT

-3013 NQVYAITYALNG
+3013 DQVYAITYALNG
-3025 GSGTT
+3025 GSGTA
-3030 PTQNGLASG
+3030 PTQPGLASG
-3039 DKFTVATPIDV
+3039 GKFTLATTTSTKAGFTFDGWSTGTAAV
-3050 TKTGYTFAGWN
+3050 T
-3061 TGSAPV
+3061 P
-3067 AAGAEYTMTA
+3067 GAEYTMSA
-3077 NNLTL
+3077 DNLTL
-3082 TAVWTIAAPASPSS
+3082 TAVWIVAAPASPSS

-3124 TASSG
+3124 TASPG
-3129 GGSCTVIS
+3129 TGTCTVIS

-3156 ATAVNSIGTSSG
+3156 ATAVNSTGSSTGTTSS
-3168 TASSSITPAGK
+3168 SVTPAGK
-3179 PDAPTGVNAVIG
+3179 PDAPTGVNAVAG
-3191 NGSATVSFTAP
+3191 NGSATVTFTAP
-3202 TVTGGPAIASY
+3202 TVTGVGSGPITGY
-3213 TVTASPGG
+3213 TITSSPAGG
-3221 ATCTVTAP
+3221 ACTGSGTTYTCT
-3229 ATSCVVPGLTNG
+3229 GLTNG
-3241 TAYTFAVTAS
+3241 TAYTFVVTAS
-3251 NGLFTSSPSTSSSS
+3251 NGLFTSTPSTSSSS

-3276 SVTATGTSSGTA
+3276 SVTATSTTSGSA
-3288 TIAFTAPTSNGGS
+3288 TIAFTAPSDGGS
-3301 AITGYTVTPS
+3301 AITGYTITSS
-3311 PATVGASCTGSG
+3311 PAGATCTVGANAT
-3323 TSYTCTGL
+3323 TYTCTGL
-3331 TDGVAYTFAV
+3331 TDGTAYTFAV
-3341 VAVNAVGNSTAGTNS
+3341 VAVNAVGNSVSASSGS
-3356 TALTTQGAASAPTTI
+3356 LTTQGAASAPSTI
-3371 SATRGDGQA
+3371 SAVPGDSKA
-3380 TVTFSGATANG
+3380 TVTFSGAVANG
-3391 STITSYTVK
+3391 STITGYTVK

-3406 NEVSGATCTVTTANT
+3406 NEVPGSSCTVTTAATNA
-3421 GGSCIITGLTNGS
+3421 SCEVTGLTNGS
-3434 SYTFKAITNST
+3434 SYTFKAFTNST
-3445 ANSTAVSSVPS
+3445 ANSTAVSSVVS
-3456 IATTEITPA
+3456 IPTSTITPA
-3465 KAPDAPSGVSVVAG
+3465 KAPDAPSAVEVTAG

-3494 AAITSYTVTSSPGG
+3494 ATITSYTVQAYDSSGAAIAG
-3508 FTCTVSAPATTCD
+3508 ATCTVNAPTKTCD
-3521 VSTGLVAGTNYT
+3521 VSTNLVAGTNYT
-3533 FQVTATSL
+3533 FKVTATSS
-3541 AGTSAASSASTSV
+3541 AGTSAASTASTSV
-3554 AVNASPSAPINVTA
+3554 AVNAAPSAPINVTA
-3568 IPSNA
+3568 IASNA
-3573 SATVSWDPPVS
+3573 STTISWDPPVS

-3594 VTAYKG
+3594 VTAYKA
-3600 GVLVSGATCTTTTAE
+3600 GVLVSGVTCTTTGTE
-3615 TCAINGLTNGDEYTF
+3615 TCTINGLTNGDAYTF
-3630 KVTATNDVGTSVVS
+3630 SVTATNAIGTSVAS
-3644 VASAAVTPSTVP
+3644 VASAAATPSTVP
-3656 NAPSAVTAVVGDTQA
+3656 GAPTAVTAVVGDTQA
-3671 TISFTAPTNN
+3671 TISFTAPTDN

-3698 TCTVNAP
+3698 SCTVNAP
-3705 TTSCIVSGLSNG
+3705 TTSCTVSGLSNG
-3717 TAYTFTVKAT
+3717 TAYTFTVKAS
-3727 NANGDSLASTA
+3727 NANGASLASTA

-3746 APDAPTN
+3746 APDAPTD
-3753 VLVVAGT
+3753 VTVVAGT
-3760 EKITVSWTAPA
+3760 GKITVSWAAPA

-3784 YDSSGTAVAGATCV
+3784 YDSSGTAVVGATCV

-3809 TNLVAGNQYTFKVT
+3809 TNLAAGSNYTFKVT

-3837 TEIAVNA
+3837 VAVAINA
-3844 APSPPINVAA
+3844 APSLPINVTA
-3854 VASSTSAT
+3854 VASNVAAAVT
-3862 VSWDAPIN
+3862 WEAPLDI
-3870 TNGSAITGYTVTAY
+3870 NGSAINGYTVTAY
-3884 TLGNVVS
+3884 TLANVAS
-3891 GTCTTDSATTTCSI
+3891 GTCTTNAATLTCSI
-3905 TSLANGVE
+3905 TGLTNGVD
-3913 YIFRA
+3913 YKFA
-3918 VATNGI
+3918 VTATNGI
-3924 GTSAESVASA
+3924 GTSLESELSA
-3934 PATPSTVPN
+3934 AVTPSTVPN

-3956 ATISFTPPVNDGG
+3956 ATVSFTPPVNSGG
-3969 SPVTIY
+3969 SAVTIY
-3975 TVTAS
+3975 TVTGS
-3980 NGASATGTSSPIEMV
+3980 NGRSATGTSSPIEMV
-3995 GLTNDTAYTFT
+3995 GLTNGTAYTFT
-4006 VKATN
+4006 VTASN
-4011 KNGDSVASVASNPV
+4011 KNGESVASVASNPV

-4038 VQPTGKP
+4038 VQPTGNP
-4045 YVGLVLTSVM
+4045 YVGSVLTSVV

-4069 KSCTSPVDLATCTN
+4069 KSCTSPVDPTTCTD

-4091 LLLTSA
+4091 IFLTSA
-4097 EEGQFVVVTVVA
+4097 EEGRFVVVTVVA

-4140 GTVGSPFVLS
+4140 ATVGTPFVLS

-4156 IGAFT
+4156 IGTFT

-4184 APTTAGT
+4184 APTIAGT

-4204 FKEVIVTIT
+4204 FKEVVVTIT
-4213 VAAAPAN
+4213 VAPRAAGGPA
-4220 AQAGPRVPIRNAEA
+4220 APIRNAEA
-4234 DRAAADALAKAAAD
+4234 DRAAAEALAKAAAD

-4254 AVAEKVASDTAA
+4254 AAAEKVTSDTAA

-4299 AADAAAARAEVQA
+4299 AADAAAARAAVQA
-4312 KAAAAA
+4312 KAAADA
-4318 RAAAT
+4318 RAAAA

-4332 IRNSTT
+4332 LRNSTT

-4348 SANTAA
+4348 SAKTAA
-4354 AAAAAAVRA
+4354 AAAATAVKA

-4371 TKAKATAANANK
+4371 AKAKTTAANANK

-4402 EQANAI
+4402 AQANAI
-4408 AAAAKAAANE
+4408 AAAAKAAANK

-4424 TKAAEARATAAAAQ
+4424 TKAAEAKATATAAQKAA
-4438 KTAVETAARI
+4438 AETAARI
-4448 ATEQKAAADAAARA
+4448 ATEQKQAADAAALA
-4462 KLATDAAAKATAD
+4462 KIAADAAAKATAE

-4486 AEASLKILNEKA
+4486 AEAFVKVLNEKA
-4498 TLAEQAV
+4498 ALAEEAV
-4505 KATTETAREE
+4505 KATTEAAREE
-4515 INKKIEEVTVKAEEA
+4515 INKKIEEITVKAEEA

-4535 EAATKADAAAET
+4535 VTATKADEAVEA
-4547 QATAVQAAETATK
+4547 QATAVETSEAASK
-4560 EAQTQAVVAVAV
+4560 EAQTQATEAVAV
-4572 KAESVTKTAAAAKA
+4572 KAESVTKTAAATKA
-4586 AAAATVAT
+4586 VAT
-4594 KVATAAKAAAA
+4594 ASVAAKVATAAKAAAA
-4605 KVPSKAVIVPKPSTS
+4605 KVPSKAVIKKPTTTTG
-4620 KNKNSAKAT
+4620 KNTAKAT

>member
-1 VNITLNGCFGRT
+1 
-13 APHPT
+13 
-18 FTLSTS
+18 
-24 PIYSNKEVKM
+24 
-34 FSGLVRTKV
+34 
-43 VAAHSKIATIVSA
+43 
-56 ILLTSL
+56 
-62 FVSIPVPASAN
+62 
-73 NCVPTSTTA
+73 
-82 SNGET
+82 
-87 ILTFANVGNCNW
+87 
-99 TVPSNVTS
+99 
-107 VRVLVVGGGSSGGAG
+107 
-122 VAGVW
+122 
-127 WPQGG
+127 
-132 AGGAVVEN
+132 
-140 QSFNVSPG
+140 
-148 AAITVTVGAAGAAIN
+148 
-163 TQGASSTS
+163 
-171 INNGGQ
+171 
-177 SKFATIT
+177 
-184 ANGGTAPNNT
+184 
-194 QSRGGTSGNGNLGG
+194 
-208 STIGGY
+208 
-214 SSGAGGGAGGVG
+214 
-226 SGLTGGV
+226 
-233 GINSNISDATVMY
+233 
-246 GSGGAGSNGG
+246 
-256 TGTASSG
+256 
-263 GGSNSNPPTANRGG
+263 
-277 GGSQPTNGSG
+277 
-287 LASAGAAGVVI
+287 LA
-298 VRYGI
+298 Y
-303 LVACNPTSTT
+303 
-313 ASNGDTIVSFTTVG
+313 
-327 ACNWQVP
+327 
-334 SALTKAWVVAV
+334 
-345 GGGGAAGAGSLNKWW
+345 
-360 GAGGGGG
+360 
-367 EVISTLSPLTPGGL
+367 E
-381 VPVVVG
+381 
-387 AGGITTDG
+387 
-395 SQSSFG
+395 
-401 TVVARA
+401 
-407 GKTPINTTSVG
+407 
-418 GVSGSGT
+418 
-425 AGGTGTTTTG
+425 
-435 NGGGGAQ
+435 
-442 SPGVGINPGAGIEV
+442 
-456 GISGTPLEYGGGGN
+456 
-470 GYNTTGTPGTAR
+470 
-482 SGAGTFGTAALA
+482 
-494 NRGGGGSQMS
+494 
-504 GARGAGGS
+504 
-512 GVVILRYK
+512 
-520 TLANSNSPTCNS
+520 
-532 TVGFGGV
+532 
-539 AGVTTNQAGHGCVI
+539 
-553 IAYTVSGSI
+553 
-562 TYQTFNY
+562 
-569 TGSDQ
+569 
-574 SWTSP
+574 
-579 AATTELTFYLVGAGG
+579 
-594 GARNAAGRGPGG
+594 
-606 SGGFATASYTA
+606 
-617 SSSTV
+617 
-622 FKIIVGQGGNGTTQS
+622 
-637 LNTYGGGGKAD
+637 
-648 YGSGGG
+648 
-654 RSAIRIGTETE
+654 
-665 DLLTAGGG
+665 
-673 GGGGYDAKCGGAG
+673 
-686 GGTTG
+686 
-691 QDAVIR
+691 
-697 TSNGEHGKGGTQ
+697 
-709 TAGGAGGYSVNNR
+709 
-722 TGGTGIKYQ
+722 
-731 GGLGQDDSGGGGGG
+731 
-745 YWGGGGGGDNI
+745 
-756 GAGGGSGYFDPSR
+756 
-769 TTSATL
+769 
-775 VQGTCSAP
+775 
-783 GNSGALSYDVTYN
+783 VTYN
-796 GNGSTSGTVP
+796 GNGNTTGTVP

-814 SPITTAT
+814 SPIITAANT
-821 NSGSLVRTGFTFAGW
+821 GSLVRTGFTFAGW
-836 NTAANGTGTTHATG
+836 NTAANGSGTTLAAGT
-850 ATTFTPRSDTILYAQ
+850 ATFTPRSDTILYAQ

-890 ASRTFTV
+890 ASRTF
-897 NSGSGLTRTGLSFGG
+897 NLNNGSGLTRTGLSFGG

-932 TGSVTLFAIFR
+932 TGSVTLFAVFR

-957 VPPSTL
+957 VPASTL

-985 TGTNQTFTVPSDI
+985 TGTNQTFTIPSDI

-1011 GGAGTIAYY
+1011 GGGGTIAYY

-1032 AKINSPTAGS
+1032 AKIDSPTAGS

-1056 TTTKF
+1056 ATTKF
-1061 GGGGAGG
+1061 GGGGAAGN
-1068 PASNGGSSGGGYSG
+1068 ASGANLGSSGGGYSG
-1082 VFSGAGTTTPILI
+1082 VFSGSGTSTPILI
-1095 SGGGGAASPGSAID
+1095 SGGGGGGSPGTD
-1109 GQAGGGGAASTTS
+1109 GTGTPGGGGAASTTS
-1122 TVQNGGQSSAAAV
+1122 TVQNGGQSSATNAALA

-1147 GATANASCAT
+1147 GGTSNNCTT
-1157 AGTSLQG
+1157 AGSSLLG
-1164 GNGCSIAGAEGGSG
+1164 GTGCAISGAEGGGG

-1185 GGGGT
+1185 GGGGA
-1190 YQTSTSGTPNGGG
+1190 YQTSTSGINGGG

-1210 NTTLAT
+1210 NTNLAT
-1216 SVAAVKGADGVFAN
+1216 SVAAVKGPDGVFGN
-1230 FAFPDRT
+1230 FAFADRT
-1237 SPNYVA
+1237 SPNYA
-1243 TVGRGG
+1243 SNAGRGG
-1249 KPNTN
+1249 MPNTN

-1269 WSSTSIANPVA
+1269 WSSTTTSNPVA
-1280 SNTGALVRTGYRFA
+1280 SNTGNLVRTGYKFA
-1294 GWNTAANGNGTSV
+1294 GWNTSADGNGTSV
-1307 PEGSTFPSS
+1307 PAGSSFPSA
-1316 TSVTLFATWEPD
+1316 TSVTLFAAWEPD

-1334 SFNTNISDPIGVLA
+1334 SFNTNTNDPIGVLA

-1378 TVPTGTLAITTTTN
+1378 SVPSGTLAITTTTN

-1400 SALNTAAGTISFV
+1400 SALTTAAGTISFV
-1413 GNLADV
+1413 GNLADI
-1419 NAALATL
+1419 NAALASL

-1433 AANTTITITAS
+1433 AVNTTITITAS

-1454 NATTGSYYFRNPT
+1454 NAATGSYYWRGT
-1467 PVVWA
+1467 TAVTREA
-1472 NAYNPTTAAS
+1472 ALTPTTAAS
-1482 NCGVKFNG
+1482 NCGFKFNG
-1490 MCGYMAVPNTVDE
+1490 MCGYMTIPNDAAE
-1503 STFIGGKLGTGW
+1503 SLFIFQKLGTGW
-1515 IGVIKSSGLKY
+1515 IGISKPNHPTLQYVA
-1526 IDNAPSAI
+1526 NAPSGLPTTIFTFWSGSEGGFSHEPNIAI
-1534 AGTTVSVTNW
+1534 WSYGD
-1544 NTGEGSLAGEN
+1544 
-1555 YVGISVTTGKWADLS
+1555 GKWVDLS
-1570 TQSYNP
+1570 THTQNA

-1599 ALVATGTPTLATASD
+1599 ALAATATPTLDSASD
-1614 TGTSSTDKITN
+1614 TGTSSSDKITN
-1625 DNTPTINIGGLTVG
+1625 DNTPTINVGGLTVG

-1672 SDGTYSI
+1672 NDGTYSI

-1707 VTLTSSQIVSGG
+1707 VTLTSLQIISGG

-1725 ATPGLTN
+1725 AAPSITN

-1929 GTALS
+1929 GTALA
-1934 PSEKG
+1934 PSGIG
-1939 TLNRTGYT
+1939 TLTRSGYT

-1962 ANSSNGIASTTTSYT
+1962 SNPNEVVVGTTTKTYT

-1982 IFYAKWNAGTFA
+1982 IFYAKWTAGTFA
-1994 VTFDANS
+1994 VSFDAN
-2001 GSGTQ
+2001 GGTGTQ

-2014 GTAVTLTTNTYTR
+2014 GTAIALTTNAYTR
-2027 AGFTFNG
+2027 AGYTFNG
-2034 WNTLANGTGTAYAN
+2034 WNTLANGTGTSYAN

-2141 NVYKFL
+2141 TVYKFL

-2258 PTAGSYINGGS
+2258 PTAGSYTNGGS
-2269 AYSVSDNTGVL
+2269 AYAVLGNTNTL

-2288 GWYSNTT
+2288 NWYSNTT
-2295 GADGT
+2295 GTGGTAYTSADT
-2300 PYAAAASYS
+2300 YS

-2356 TGFSRSGFAFAGW
+2356 TGFSRSGFTFAGW

-2397 VSYSVTFLSNGADSG
+2397 VSYSVTFSSNGATSG
-2412 TAPTQANLIAT
+2412 TAPTQPNLNAS
-2423 QTFVVPAN
+2423 QTFLVPAN
-2431 PFTKTGF
+2431 PFSKTGF

-2446 TSNYLPNAT
+2446 TRNYSPDSI
-2455 YTMTAANTV
+2455 YTMSAANTV
-2464 LVAQWTGRGY
+2464 LVAQWTARGFT
-2474 AITYNGNSST
+2474 ITYNGNENT
-2484 GGSVPTAGNFVTG
+2484 GGTEPPIGNYVTG
-2497 SPAYSVALNT
+2497 SPAYSIALNT
-2507 FTKTGHVFT
+2507 FSKTGHVFT
-2516 GWKTA
+2516 GWSTA
-2521 ADGTGTSYAPGAG
+2521 ATGPSGTSYAPGSG
-2534 YSSTADV
+2534 YTTETTNLV
-2541 ILYAQWAPA
+2541 LYARWSPA
-2550 SYTITF
+2550 SYTITY
-2556 NGNGANDGTAPT
+2556 NGNGADISTAPEKNNET
-2568 TSSQSWTYSS
+2568 WTYSS
-2578 TAPLQLS
+2578 TALNLS
-2585 TQGTLAKTGFTFN
+2585 GRGSLTKAGYTFG
-2598 GWATTANATAGVTSA
+2598 GWATTADATVAITSA
-2613 SPEASTTYYAVW
+2613 SPTANTTYYAVW
-2625 TATQYTVTYAAGT
+2625 TLTDLAVTYTTGAGT
-2638 GATGN
+2638 GSVTGTTAKMGTTFTLAARAGLVAPAPSGGCVNFTFATWAHNGATYKESSSFVMGSTAISFEAQWTCVFN
-2643 IASPG
+2643 VRY
-2648 NKTLGQ
+2648 TLNGGIGAIGDEQ
-2654 TFILDSGLT
+2654 KED
-2663 LTAPPT
+2663 
-2669 ADNVSYSF
+2669 
-2677 GFWSDGTKIF
+2677 
-2687 KGGDTYVMPASNVI
+2687 GDT
-2701 LTANWIA
+2701 
-2708 IYNVTYNPN
+2708 
-2717 GGTTTNA
+2717 
-2724 SEQKAVNNEITI
+2724 ITI
-2736 GSAATRT
+2736 GTAPTRD
-2743 GYTFV
+2743 GYQFV
-2748 KWADQ
+2748 SWVDQ
-2753 GTGLWNP
+2753 SGASWTP
-2760 GETTTVTATRF
+2760 GASTTVTATRYLF
-2771 IFSAQ
+2771 FAVWTATPRTVTYELGGGTGTIPTPLTGQTIGQIFTTASA
-2776 WSANTNSITYDGNSN
+2776 SITK
-2791 TGGSVPAPGSYVTD
+2791 P
-2805 GAAYAVL
+2805 
-2812 GNTGS
+2812 
-2817 LVRAGYTFAGWNT
+2817 GYTFGGWN
-2830 AADGTGTNYPAGVGA
+2830 DGTRNYPVGSSYTVSLADVTLTAVWNPA
-2845 TYALPANVILY
+2845 TYA
-2856 AKWQPGTYTITYN
+2856 ITYN
-2869 GSGAT
+2869 GNGAT
-2874 GGATP
+2874 GGTTP
-2879 SNGSFTTGG
+2879 ANGSFTTGS

-2910 STEANGGGTS
+2910 STEANGGGTP
-2920 YADAATTLTT
+2920 YADAATILTT
-2930 TSDVILYAKWSAA
+2930 TSDVILYAKWSAT

-2976 SQDGKNFV
+2976 SQDGKNFI

-3156 ATAVNSIGTSSG
+3156 ATAVNSTGTSSG
-3168 TASSSITPAGK
+3168 TASSSVTPAGK
-3179 PDAPTGVNAVIG
+3179 PDAPTGVNAVVG
-3191 NGSATVSFTAP
+3191 NGSATITFTAP
-3202 TVTGGPAIASY
+3202 TVTGLGIGSAVTGYSVTSSPA
-3213 TVTASPGG
+3213 G
-3221 ATCTVTAP
+3221 ATCAVGGN
-3229 ATSCVVPGLTNG
+3229 ATTYTCTGLTNG

-3276 SVTATGTSSGTA
+3276 SVTATSTSSGSA
-3288 TIAFTAPTSNGGS
+3288 TISFTAPSNGGS

-3311 PATVGASCTGSG
+3311 PTTAGASCTGSG

-3341 VAVNAVGNSTAGTNS
+3341 VAVNAVGNSTTGTNS
-3356 TALTTQGAASAPTTI
+3356 AALTTQGAASAPTTI

-3380 TVTFSGATANG
+3380 IVTFSGATANG

-3400 AYDSTG
+3400 AYDGTG
-3406 NEVSGATCTVTTANT
+3406 NEVSGSTCTVTTPNT
-3421 GGSCIITGLTNGS
+3421 GGSCTITGLTNGS
-3434 SYTFKAITNST
+3434 TYTFKAITNST

-3465 KAPDAPSGVSVVAG
+3465 KAPDAPSDIEVTAG

-3494 AAITSYTVTSSPGG
+3494 AVITSYTVQAYNSAGAEITGA
-3508 FTCTVSAPATTCD
+3508 TCTVNAPTKTCD
-3521 VSTGLVAGTNYT
+3521 VSTNLVAGTNYT
-3533 FQVTATSL
+3533 FKVTATSS

-3554 AVNASPSAPINVTA
+3554 AVNAAPSAPINVTA
-3568 IPSNA
+3568 IASNV

-3717 TAYTFTVKAT
+3717 TAYTFTVKAS
-3727 NANGDSLASTA
+3727 NANGASSASDA

-3771 SNGSPITSYTVQA
+3771 SNGSAITSYTVQA
-3784 YDSSGTAVAGATCV
+3784 YDSSGAAITGATCV

-3809 TNLVAGNQYTFKVT
+3809 ANLVAGNQYTFKVT

-3837 TEIAVNA
+3837 AGIAVNA
-3844 APSPPINVAA
+3844 APSPPINVTAIA
-3854 VASSTSAT
+3854 GNVSAT

-3884 TLGNVVS
+3884 TLGNVAS
-3891 GTCTTDSATTTCSI
+3891 GTCITDSATTTCSI
-3905 TSLANGVE
+3905 SGLTNGVE

-3918 VATNGI
+3918 VATNNL

-3943 APTSL
+3943 PPTSL

-3956 ATISFTPPVNDGG
+3956 ATISFTAPVNDGG

-3975 TVTAS
+3975 TVTGS
-3980 NGASATGTSSPIEMV
+3980 NGRSATGTSSPIEMV
-3995 GLTNDTAYTFT
+3995 GLTNGTAYTFT

-4109 TNSRGSETAT
+4109 TNSRGSTDPAT

-4140 GTVGSPFVLS
+4140 ATAGTPFVLS

-4312 KAAAAA
+4312 KAAADA

-4486 AEASLKILNEKA
+4486 AEASLKILSEKA
-4498 TLAEQAV
+4498 ALAEQAV

-4515 INKKIEEVTVKAEEA
+4515 INKKIEEVSAKAEEA

-4535 EAATKADAAAET
+4535 VAATKADAAAEA
-4547 QATAVQAAETATK
+4547 QATAVQVADSATK
-4560 EAQTQAVVAVAV
+4560 DAQTQAAVAIDV
-4572 KAESVTKTAAAAKA
+4572 KAESVTKTAAATKA
-4586 AAAATVAT
+4586 AAAATVAA
-4594 KVATAAKAAAA
+4594 KVAAAAKAAAA

-4620 KNKNSAKAT
+4620 TNKNSAKAT